1 MRMTTGKTLYLS
13 AICCGGLLMAGCV
26 MNEKYEAE
34 KARALNFQRLLA
46 QEEKRTGELD
56 AELKRLKRETPELD
70 ARNRELTA
78 QLDAVREQM
87 GRIQD
92 ESAALREAAAL
103 KAKEE
108 LHRSLQP
115 KSRPPSAPKA
125 SVPKNEKADMN
136 DMFRNDLM
144 MKGEVGAPL
153 LHEVKPGETLFSLA
167 RQYGVE
173 VKQIKEWN
181 RLRDN
186 LIEVGRK
193 LVVGYP

>member
-1 MRMTTGKTLYLS
+1 MT
-13 AICCGGLLMAGCV
+13 GCV

-56 AELKRLKRETPELD
+56 SELKRLKRETPELQ
-70 ARNRELTA
+70 ARNRELSV

-87 GRIQD
+87 ANIQE
-92 ESAALREAAAL
+92 ESAALRETAAL

-115 KSRPPSAPKA
+115 KSKIPTPPKGSLPKPDRGLD
-125 SVPKNEKADMN
+125 SDL
-136 DMFRNDLM
+136 FRSDPM
-144 MKGEVGAPL
+144 MKGEFGAPL
-153 LHEVKPGETLFSLA
+153 LHEVKPGETLFGLA
-167 RQYGVE
+167 RQYDVE
-173 VKQIKEWN
+173 VKQLKEWN
-181 RLRDN
+181 HLRDN

-193 LVVGYP
+193 LVVGYQ